1 MLSNE
6 QFRDFVIKQV
16 EDVKIAIN
24 NFPEY
29 QRLIRAENET
39 LAKIEAAASVTVE
52 LSDNRATA
60 SCLREEFANI
70 HCYMQGWRDALRSML
85 KE

>member
-29 QRLIRAENET
+29 QRLIRAENEII
-39 LAKIEAAASVTVE
+39 AKIEAASSQPFE
-52 LSDNRATA
+52 LLDKRATA

-85 KE
+85 KD